1 MILLLVKSARVVGD
15 IYGGDQQG
23 HQGLQIEESG
33 EKKTDRLLIGL
44 LHGDRIY
51 DLLFQW
57 YMTYIS
63 TTINIYVDFVELKIY
78 RSNFS
83 KMLIG

>member
-1 MILLLVKSARVVGD
+1 MILLRVKSARAVGD

-57 YMTYIS
+57 
-63 TTINIYVDFVELKIY
+63 
-78 RSNFS
+78 
-83 KMLIG
+83 